1 MNRFLILFLAGILAG
16 CGSSTEP
23 RDDGEIELFTTG
35 AAYAPGVPIEVTLV
49 NRTSTTVMIMQ
60 CKNRLALGVEKR
72 VDGAWTTVADA
83 SSGCADATETAVSP
97 ADNRTEF
104 RLIAAP
110 GTYRF
115 SVYGRRAAED
125 FGSLRG
131 ISNSLIVE

>member
-1 MNRFLILFLAGILAG
+1 MSRFLTLCLAGFLAG

-23 RDDGEIELFTTG
+23 RDDGEIELFTTA
-35 AAYAPGVPIEVTLV
+35 AAYTTGAPIEVTLV

-72 VDGAWTTVADA
+72 VDSAWTTVADVA
-83 SSGCADATETAVSP
+83 SGCADASETAISP
-97 ADNRTEF
+97 ADNRSEF
-104 RLIAAP
+104 RVIAAP

-115 SVYGRRAAED
+115 IVYGRRAEAD

-131 ISNSLIVE
+131 ISNSFIVE